1 MQDQIKTAKEVI
13 SIFLK
18 GRKEGEKELVE
29 WFLNN
34 VMEEDAKLQVYLT
47 KEVFLKPSF
56 TFDIFLD
63 S

>member
-13 SIFLK
+13 SIFPK

-47 KEVFLKPSF
+47 K
-56 TFDIFLD
+56 
-63 S
+63 